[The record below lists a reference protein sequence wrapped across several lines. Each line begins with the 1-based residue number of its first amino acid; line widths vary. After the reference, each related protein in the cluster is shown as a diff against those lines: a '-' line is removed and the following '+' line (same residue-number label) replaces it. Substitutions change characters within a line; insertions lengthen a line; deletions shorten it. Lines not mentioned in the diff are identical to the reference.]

1 MKASAVPAGCAAA
14 IVAWSIAVFDS
25 HAQDYPVKP
34 IRWVIP
40 YSPGG
45 ASDITARTLAPN
57 LTQSLGQQVVV
68 DNRAGGAGI
77 PGFDIVAKAPPDG
90 YTWLLANIAFGA
102 NQSLFKKL
110 PFDVEKDFAPVTKLA
125 VVPLVVAVHPS
136 LPVKNLNDLLALM
149 RKSPGKINYGSAGNG
164 GANHLATEVFR
175 LYTKVDIVHVP
186 FKGGGPAVA
195 ALVGGQIDMLF
206 ATISSSHAHIK
217 AGRLHGLALTYYK
230 RSAALPEIPTL
241 QELGLKG
248 YNVNE
253 WQCLV
258 VPGGTPRPIIDR
270 LQKEAVA
277 SLKDPKVR
285 ARMVD
290 LGAEVEGTTTEETA
304 AFLKSEW
311 ALWRKT
317 VKEANI
323 KTVD

>member
-1 MKASAVPAGCAAA
+1 MKATAFRIVCAILGTTAFA
-14 IVAWSIAVFDS
+14 S
-25 HAQDYPVKP
+25 HTGAQDYPVKP

-57 LTQSLGQQVVV
+57 LSQLLGQQVVV
-68 DNRAGGAGI
+68 DNRAGGAAI
-77 PGFDIVAKAPPDG
+77 PGFDIVAKAAPDG
-90 YTWLLANIAFGA
+90 YTWVLANIAFGA
-102 NQSLFKKL
+102 NPSLFKKL
-110 PFDVEKDFAPVTKLA
+110 PFDPEKDFAPVTKLA
-125 VVPLVVAVHPS
+125 VVPLVVAVQTS
-136 LPVKNLNDLLALM
+136 MPVKTLDDLLALM
-149 RKSPGKINYGSAGNG
+149 RKNPGKINYASAGNG

-175 LYTKVDIVHVP
+175 LYTKVNIVHVP

-217 AGRLHGLALTYYK
+217 AGRLRGLALTYSK
-230 RSAALPEIPTL
+230 RSSALPEIPTL

-258 VPGGTPRPIIDR
+258 VTGGTPRPVIDR
-270 LQKEAVA
+270 IQRDAVA
-277 SLKDPKVR
+277 TLKDPKVR
-285 ARMVD
+285 ARMVE
-290 LGAEVEGTTTEETA
+290 LGNEVEGTTTEETA

-323 KTVD
+323 TTSD

>member
-1 MKASAVPAGCAAA
+1 MNGTVAALACAVAG
-14 IVAWSIAVFDS
+14 ILAWSP
-25 HAQDYPVKP
+25 HLTAQEYPVKP

-57 LTQSLGQQVVV
+57 LGQLLGQQVVV
-68 DNRAGGAGI
+68 DNRAGGAAI

-102 NQSLFKKL
+102 NPSLFKKL

-217 AGRLHGLALTYYK
+217 AGRLKGLALTYYK
-230 RSAALPEIPTL
+230 RSSALPEVPTL

-253 WQCLV
+253 WQVLAV
-258 VPGGTPRPIIDR
+258 TGGTPRPVIDR
-270 LQKEAVA
+270 IQKEAVA
-277 SLKDPKVR
+277 TLRDPKVK

-290 LGAEVEGTTTEETA
+290 LGAEIEGTTTEEA
-304 AFLKSEW
+304 AQFLKAEW

-317 VKEANI
+317 VKEADI

>member
-1 MKASAVPAGCAAA
+1 MKRTVVAFACTVAGVLAGATQVPA
-14 IVAWSIAVFDS
+14 
-25 HAQDYPVKP
+25 QEYPVKP

-68 DNRAGGAGI
+68 DNRAGGAAI

-102 NQSLFKKL
+102 NPSLFKKL

-195 ALVGGQIDMLF
+195 ALVGGQIEMLF

-217 AGRLHGLALTYYK
+217 AGRLRGLALTYYK

-241 QELGLKG
+241 QELGLKN

-258 VPGGTPRPIIDR
+258 VPAGTPKPVIDR
-270 LQKEAVA
+270 LQKDAVA
-277 SLKDPKVR
+277 ALRDPKVK

-290 LGAEVEGTTTEETA
+290 LGAEIEGTTTEETA
-304 AFLKSEW
+304 AFLKAEW

-317 VKEANI
+317 VKEADI
-323 KTVD
+323 KTAD

>member
-1 MKASAVPAGCAAA
+1 MKRGIVAIAGAVAGVLA
-14 IVAWSIAVFDS
+14 IVT
-25 HAQDYPVKP
+25 HAPAQEYPVKP

-45 ASDITARTLAPN
+45 ASDITARTLAPS
-57 LTQSLGQQVVV
+57 LTHALGQQVVV

-77 PGFDIVAKAPPDG
+77 PGFDMVAKAPPDG

-102 NQSLFKKL
+102 NPSLFKKL
-110 PFDVEKDFAPVTKLA
+110 PFDPERDFAPVTKLA

-149 RKSPGKINYGSAGNG
+149 RKNPGKINYGSAGNG

-217 AGRLHGLALTYYK
+217 AGRLNGLALTYYK
-230 RSAALPEIPTL
+230 RSSALPDIPTL

-258 VPGGTPRPIIDR
+258 VPGGTPRPIIER
-270 LQKEAVA
+270 LQKESVA
-277 SLKDPKVR
+277 ALRDPKVKT
-285 ARMVD
+285 RMVD
-290 LGAEVEGTTTEETA
+290 LGAEIEGTTTDETL

-317 VKEANI
+317 VKEAGI
-323 KTVD
+323 TTVD

>member
-1 MKASAVPAGCAAA
+1 MKASVVLIVCAASIGAVNA
-14 IVAWSIAVFDS
+14 I
-25 HAQDYPVKP
+25 AQDYPVKP

-45 ASDITARTLAPN
+45 ASDITARTMAP
-57 LTQSLGQQVVV
+57 TMGQSLGQQVVV
-68 DNRAGGAGI
+68 DNRAGGAAI

-102 NQSLFKKL
+102 NPSLFKKL

-136 LPVKNLNDLLALM
+136 LPVKTLNDLLALM
-149 RKSPGKINYGSAGNG
+149 RKNPGKINYASAGNG

-217 AGRLHGLALTYYK
+217 AGRLRGLALTYYK
-230 RSAALPEIPTL
+230 RSSALPEIPTL
-241 QELGLKG
+241 QELGLKD

-258 VPGGTPRPIIDR
+258 VTGGTPKAVIDR

-277 SLKDPKVR
+277 TLKDPKVK
-285 ARMVD
+285 ARMVE
-290 LGAEVEGTTTEETA
+290 LGAETEGTTTEEAA

-317 VKEANI
+317 VKEAGI